1 MRWHHAA
8 RAAPSLR
15 LLSPLVTALDAAQQ
29 NWNAPLA
36 RPLRLRLDDRRVG
49 GDRFNYVD
57 LLNQGRLM
65 SMKHAFFGRALPAL
79 TLATVALASLPA
91 GASPYTSMVVFGDS
105 LSDSGND
112 ALLVGST
119 TQVITGNTYIPGH
132 PYAPG
137 TTFSNGPV
145 WASDAASALGV
156 TLQPSVAGGTDFA
169 FGGATTGGPGP
180 IPNLLLQANQY
191 LGLTGNVASPNAL
204 YVIEGGGN
212 NARAALAAIAGGVAP
227 GPTILS
233 TAVSFAANIGTIVD
247 ELQLAGAKHIVV
259 WDTPNIGL
267 APAVAAAGPA
277 AAGLG
282 SFLAAS
288 MNAALAVRLAG
299 EVGVS
304 TFDIFGLGT
313 SIALDPLA
321 FGLTN
326 VTDACGA
333 AVGANCN
340 TYEYWDGIHP
350 TAAGHMLI
358 ADAFLAVA
366 AVPEPSTWAMMILGF
381 AGIGFMAYRRKNA
394 MALNAT

>member
-1 MRWHHAA
+1 
-8 RAAPSLR
+8 
-15 LLSPLVTALDAAQQ
+15 
-29 NWNAPLA
+29 
-36 RPLRLRLDDRRVG
+36 
-49 GDRFNYVD
+49 
-57 LLNQGRLM
+57 
-65 SMKHAFFGRALPAL
+65 MKHAFFRRALPAL

-105 LSDSGND
+105 LSDNGNNA
-112 ALLVGST
+112 ALGLYAPG
-119 TQVITGNTYIPGH
+119 QVITGNTYVPTNT
-132 PYAPG
+132 YAPR
-137 TTFSNGPV
+137 TYSNGPV
-145 WASDAASALGV
+145 WASDVATAIGV
-156 TLQPSVAGGTDFA
+156 TLQPSVLGGTDFA
-169 FGGATTGGPGP
+169 FGGATTGMSGPL
-180 IPNLLLQANQY
+180 PNLLQQANLY
-191 LGLTGNVASPNAL
+191 LGSTGNVASPNAL

-212 NARAALAAIAGGVAP
+212 NARAALAAIAGGAAP

-321 FGLTN
+321 FGLAN

-333 AVGANCN
+333 VVGTNCN

-350 TAAGHMLI
+350 TAAGHLVI

-381 AGIGFMAYRRKNA
+381 AGVGFMAYRRKNK
-394 MALNAT
+394 MALNVA